1 MKGFTR
7 PDPGFALC
15 GLVCALCPMHHM
27 ERSCPGCG
35 GGEGNQSCAIARCAV
50 ERNVGAFCVQCG
62 QFPCGRYGKMVEYD
76 SFVPHRQM
84 FQDLER
90 AEELGLEVY
99 ISQIEERRAILDQL
113 LAGWNDGRRKSFYCL
128 AVYLLELDDLR
139 RAFEEIQA
147 AAPGGNTVKEKV
159 ITAVGILKRTAESSG
174 VALKL
179 NKKPKE
185 R

>member
-1 MKGFTR
+1 MNDLLSTLEQWHQDSEYQKVIDRLEELSHTQKL
-7 PDPGFALC
+7 DYALTC
-15 GLVCALCPMHHM
+15 QLARAYNNIADLDKEEG
-27 ERSCPGCG
+27 RS
-35 GGEGNQSCAIARCAV
+35 Q
-50 ERNVGAFCVQCG
+50 
-62 QFPCGRYGKMVEYD
+62 
-76 SFVPHRQM
+76 
-84 FQDLER
+84 LER